1 VNDVTFENNCVTI
14 SRQLGNIFANDIY
27 RHAFNPIAK
36 IKTCRKHGMDVALT
50 GKIKTNKMTKTKLL
64 IAAAIVSVGFTACN
78 NENKEAKQS
87 AETLNVY
94 VDSVE
99 SATPVY
105 TTENW
110 TAIDKG
116 YQERAAA
123 AEKNMA
129 ALSAEEKAKADA
141 SKAKYEALKAKYEL
155 AIKEQEAKTMQ
166 PANTA
171 AVPNFR
177 KVLRDRLFGEGKI
190 GDDMQFSFVNADN
203 ILSVYKNF
211 VNTVDD
217 NKNTFTREDWDEIK
231 VLYEALDNRKNAVE
245 KEGLKGADN
254 LKIAGLKIKFAAI
267 KSTNRIGAKV
277 EENTESKK

>member
-1 VNDVTFENNCVTI
+1 MI
-14 SRQLGNIFANDIY
+14 
-27 RHAFNPIAK
+27 
-36 IKTCRKHGMDVALT
+36 
-50 GKIKTNKMTKTKLL
+50 KTKLL

-78 NENKEAKQS
+78 SENKEAKQS
-87 AETLNVY
+87 VETLNVY

-110 TAIDKG
+110 TAIDNG
-116 YQERAAA
+116 YQARAMQ

-155 AIKEQEAKTMQ
+155 AIKEQEMKTTMQ
-166 PANTA
+166 AATPSNTA
-171 AVPNFR
+171 PNFR

-190 GDDMQFSFVNADN
+190 GDDMKFAFVNADN
-203 ILSVYKNF
+203 ILPIYKNF
-211 VNTVDD
+211 VEVVDE
-217 NKNTFTREDWDEIK
+217 NRNNYTREDWDEIK

-245 KEGLKGADN
+245 KVSCLRRVSSG
-254 LKIAGLKIKFAAI
+254 
-267 KSTNRIGAKV
+267 V
-277 EENTESKK
+277 EEHDMHART

>member
-1 VNDVTFENNCVTI
+1 
-14 SRQLGNIFANDIY
+14 
-27 RHAFNPIAK
+27 
-36 IKTCRKHGMDVALT
+36 
-50 GKIKTNKMTKTKLL
+50 MTKTKLL
-64 IAAAIVSVGFTACN
+64 IAAAIVSIGFTACN

-99 SATPVY
+99 NATPVY

-110 TAIDKG
+110 TAINNG
-116 YQERAAA
+116 YQERAAI

-129 ALSAEEKAKADA
+129 ALSAEEKAKAEA

-155 AIKEQEAKTMQ
+155 AIKEQEMKNAMT

-171 AVPNFR
+171 PNFR

-190 GDDMQFSFVNADN
+190 GDDMQFAFVTGDN
-203 ILSVYKNF
+203 ILGIYKNF
-211 VNTVDD
+211 VDVVAD
-217 NKNTFTREDWDEIK
+217 NKNTYSREDWDEIN

-245 KEGLKGADN
+245 KDLKTADN
-254 LKIAGLKIKFAAI
+254 LKIAGLKIRFASIA
-267 KSTNRIGAKV
+267 STHRGGTKV
-277 EENTESKK
+277 KENADSKQ